1 MEHTYTKKL
10 FTVILFSIFICKI
23 WQYYLQTQ
31 SPRLAPRTRSK
42 RSPGPCSAFDLV
54 DLLKSYAPG
63 IKEISELLWFIV

>member
-10 FTVILFSIFICKI
+10 SAVILFSIFICKI

-31 SPRLAPRTRSK
+31 SPGLAPRTRSK
-42 RSPGPCSAFDLV
+42 TSPGQCSAFDLV
-54 DLLKSYAPG
+54 DLLKSCALG